1 MGTGREQTKH
11 GDVNHRKRLSEL
23 WVVCGGMSEGESV
36 NSGRA
41 STKSLC
47 VSCVHRLCAHVH
59 VCVQMGMC
67 AGRGV
72 CVCVLHMCR
81 EAPRGRCL

>member
-23 WVVCGGMSEGESV
+23 WVVCGGMSAGESV

-47 VSCVHRLCAHVH
+47 VSCVHRLVCA
-59 VCVQMGMC
+59 C
-67 AGRGV
+67 A
-72 CVCVLHMCR
+72 CVCADGHVR
-81 EAPRGRCL
+81 R